1 MITLPTLAQLNA
13 AILQNLEAEFDA
25 TINPVGKAEL
35 RAQAA
40 TQAAT
45 LKDLYL
51 AIAQTEKN
59 IFVDTCDTETLIR
72 FGVIKINR
80 QPFGPVAGQYTV
92 TVTGQI
98 GQVLPAQITI
108 AKSDDSSLNPGV
120 LYALD
125 TDHTML
131 TTSDSIVLRSLTA
144 GIESKQQIG
153 DTMTFTAPI
162 PLVNSV
168 VTVTAEMVQP
178 LAAEAIEAY
187 RALVLQAFRLEAQ
200 GGASTDYRLWVN
212 SVQGLK
218 AIYPYA
224 KPGMPWWI
232 NLFIESTIADS
243 IDGKGTPSQAMM
255 DAVAAVVNFDPDT
268 SQPQNERG
276 RRPTGVIPDYL
287 PITPLT
293 VVITISGYQGLTVDI
308 EAQLLAAFQDSINAV
323 RPFVAAADSVQD
335 KNDIIDTNKLG
346 NVIYTAVP
354 GSVYGP
360 VTFTVGGVGYGS
372 YTFTQGDIPYLNPTI
387 IYI

>member
-13 AILQNLEAEFDA
+13 AILQNLETEFYA

-40 TQAAT
+40 VQAAT

-51 AIAQTEKN
+51 AIAQTQKN
-59 IFVDTCDTETLIR
+59 IFVDTCDEETLIR

-80 QPFGPVAGQYTV
+80 QPFGAIAGQYTV

-98 GQVLPAQITI
+98 GQVLPAQTTI
-108 AKSDDSSLNPGV
+108 FKSDDSSLNPGI
-120 LYALD
+120 LYMLD
-125 TDHTML
+125 TAHTML
-131 TTSDSIVLRSLTA
+131 TTSDSIVVRSLTA
-144 GIESKQQIG
+144 GIESKMQIG
-153 DTMTFTAPI
+153 DTMTATAPI

-168 VTVTAEMVQP
+168 VTVTAETVQP
-178 LAAEAIEAY
+178 LAAETINAY

-218 AIYPYA
+218 AVYPYA
-224 KPGMPWWI
+224 KPGEPWVI
-232 NLFIESTIADS
+232 NLFIESTVSDS
-243 IDGKGTPSQAMM
+243 VDGKGTPSQAMI
-255 DAVAAVVNFDPDT
+255 DAVEAVVNFDPDT

-276 RRPTGVIPDYL
+276 RRPTGVTPDYL

-293 VVITISGYQGLTVDI
+293 VVITIDSYQGLTLDI
-308 EAQLLAAFQDSINAV
+308 QAQLLTAFQDSINAV
-323 RPFVAAADSVQD
+323 RPYVPAADSPQE
-335 KNDIIDTNKLG
+335 KNNVIDTNKLG

-360 VTFTVGGVGYGS
+360 VTFTVGGIGYGS
-372 YTFTQGDIPYLNPTI
+372 YTFVNGDIPWLNPTI